1 MLSLDKCLLCP
12 RKCGVDR
19 RSGQTGFCGVSG
31 DKIYGARAALH
42 FWEEPCISG
51 KNGAGTVFFSGC
63 NLRCV
68 YCQNYS
74 ISNAETGR
82 AVTVERLSDIFIELM
97 EKGAENIDLVT
108 PTHYSLHIAEALRLA
123 KQKGMNIP
131 VVYNCGGYESIETL
145 EMLEGLI
152 DIYLTDFKYIKAE
165 TAEKYSKAPDYPEA
179 VKKAL
184 AEMTRQ
190 QPEPIFN
197 AEGVMQKGV
206 IVRHLLLPGHVR
218 EGKDIVSYVYDTY
231 GNNVYMSLMNQYT
244 PLENVSE
251 YKEINRKVSERE
263 YDSFINHAID
273 IGVENA
279 FIQEGETA
287 KESFIPAFDYE
298 GWK

>member
-287 KESFIPAFDYE
+287 KER
-298 GWK
+298 K